1 MQAKL
6 QAILELAE
14 NAAASLA
21 SDLSVVDARV
31 TQQGKHRS
39 LEITIHRPGG
49 HIGLDDCESFTRLFE
64 PLLESSAA
72 DLINGTYLLEV
83 QSPGLERVLKTERDF
98 AAFAGEPVAVKTKE
112 LVDGLGYEF
121 SGILSGHKEGKI
133 QISNPEAIKQPST
146 SKQKKTIKK
155 ETDTGIP
162 QLISLELTKISQI
175 RRQAIKLAQPTET
188 DN

>member
-1 MQAKL
+1 MQSKL
-6 QAILELAE
+6 EEIFELAE

-21 SDLSVVDARV
+21 SDLSVVDARI

-49 HIGLDDCESFTRLFE
+49 QIGLDDCESFSRVLE
-64 PLLESSAA
+64 PLLESSESAMF
-72 DLINGTYLLEV
+72 NGSYLLEV

-98 AAFAGEPVAVKTKE
+98 AAFVGEPVAVKTKE
-112 LVDGLGYEF
+112 LIEGLGYEF
-121 SGILSGHKEGKI
+121 SGLLSGHKEGEI
-133 QISNPEAIKQPST
+133 QISNPEVIKQQSS

-162 QLISLELTKISQI
+162 QLISLELTKILQI
-175 RRQAIKLAQPTET
+175 RRQAIKPAQPTET